1 MKLYGSL
8 TSPFV
13 RKARVLIKEKNLP
26 CEFVVAD
33 PTEVGGVVRTSNPLW
48 QVPVLERDSGDAL
61 FDSPVIV
68 EFLDGLSTPALL
80 PASGELRWQMLRWQ
94 ALADGIVEAV
104 IGRFLET
111 RRPIVQQSA
120 DQMSFQESRVAAA
133 LAFVSARLKG
143 ETFLMESRFTLA
155 DLALAVALEYIDF
168 RYPHDWRA
176 QHPRLAFWLAGI
188 SMRPSFI
195 ETVPPGMERPQRVP
209 N

>member
-13 RKARVLIKEKNLP
+13 RKARVLIKEKGLP

-33 PTEVGGVVRTSNPLW
+33 PTEVGGAVRTRNPLW
-48 QVPVLERDSGDAL
+48 QVPVLERDEGEAL

-68 EFLDGLSTPALL
+68 EYLDGLAAPALL
-80 PASGELRWQMLRWQ
+80 AASGESRWHILRWQ
-94 ALADGIVEAV
+94 ALADGILEAV
-104 IGRFLET
+104 IARFLET
-111 RRPIVQQSA
+111 RRPIALQSS

-133 LAFVSARLKG
+133 LAFASSRLSG
-143 ETFLMESRFTLA
+143 EPYLVENRFTLA
-155 DLALAVALEYIDF
+155 DIALAVGLEYIDF
-168 RYPHDWRA
+168 RYPHDWRT

-188 SMRPSFI
+188 SARQSFS
-195 ETVPPGMERPQRVP
+195 ETVPPGMERPARVP

>member
-33 PTEVGGVVRTSNPLW
+33 PTEAGGAVRTRNPLW
-48 QVPVLERDSGDAL
+48 QVPVLDRDDGDAL

-68 EFLDGLSTPALL
+68 EYLDGLAAPALL
-80 PASGELRWQMLRWQ
+80 AASGESRWRILRWQ
-94 ALADGIVEAV
+94 ALADGILEAV
-104 IGRFLET
+104 VARFLET
-111 RRPIVQQSA
+111 RRPIALQSS
-120 DQMSFQESRVAAA
+120 DQMSFQEGRVAAA
-133 LAFVSARLKG
+133 LAFASSRLSG
-143 ETFLMESRFTLA
+143 EPYLVENRFTLA
-155 DLALAVALEYIDF
+155 DIALAVALEYIDF
-168 RYPHDWRA
+168 RYPHDWRT

-188 SMRPSFI
+188 SARQSFS
-195 ETVPPGMERPQRVP
+195 ETVPPGMERPARVP